1 MSKIKVDF
9 SNKTGKIKPM
19 HCVNN
24 GPLKEGDDIRTG
36 NFDKWIEM
44 GIPYSRNHDASLC
57 IEYGG
62 DHTVDVWAIFPDF
75 DADVNDPASYDFV
88 LTDRYTKNTLDAGTK
103 IFYRLGT
110 RIEHWVK
117 KYGTLPPRD
126 YKKWAEICEHIIMH
140 YNEGWAD
147 GYHWNIEY
155 WEIWNEA
162 DLNEEDA
169 PNKRTWGGTKEE
181 FFDFYEVAS
190 KYLKNRFP
198 HLKIGG
204 PALSGRLDWGEDFIK
219 EMGKRQVPM
228 DFFSWHRYCPEPD
241 WLISK
246 HNKFKKMLI
255 DNGYGDIETIC
266 NEWNYIRQWTPDF
279 LNNVKQIISIKGAAF
294 AAACMIAAQHSS
306 IDMMMYYDA
315 RPSRFNGLFD
325 FYTLEPLK
333 TFYTFKMF
341 NELYKLENSVNVNS
355 DDETVYVAAA
365 ENSEDEAVMICCY
378 TDDDNAQAKTV
389 DIEILNGK
397 EEYDL
402 YLLDEKTDCELV
414 GKYKPNTPIE
424 IGVNTVLLL
433 K

>member
-1 MSKIKVDF
+1 M
-9 SNKTGKIKPM
+9 
-19 HCVNN
+19 
-24 GPLKEGDDIRTG
+24 
-36 NFDKWIEM
+36 
-44 GIPYSRNHDASLC
+44 
-57 IEYGG
+57 
-62 DHTVDVWAIFPDF
+62 
-75 DADVNDPASYDFV
+75 
-88 LTDRYTKNTLDAGTK
+88 
-103 IFYRLGT
+103 
-110 RIEHWVK
+110 
-117 KYGTLPPRD
+117 
-126 YKKWAEICEHIIMH
+126 
-140 YNEGWAD
+140 
-147 GYHWNIEY
+147 
-155 WEIWNEA
+155 
-162 DLNEEDA
+162 
-169 PNKRTWGGTKEE
+169 
-181 FFDFYEVAS
+181 
-190 KYLKNRFP
+190 
-198 HLKIGG
+198 
-204 PALSGRLDWGEDFIK
+204 SGRLDWGEDFIK

-228 DFFSWHRYCPEPD
+228 DFFSWHRYCPEPS

-365 ENSEDEAVMICCY
+365 KSKSDEIIMMCYY
-378 TDDDNAQAKTV
+378 TDDDNAQPKTV
-389 DIEILNGK
+389 ELEIKNGK
-397 EEYDL
+397 EEYEL
-402 YLLDEKTDCELV
+402 YLLDENKNCELT
-414 GKYKPNTPIE
+414 GKYKSGTPIKME
-424 IGVNTVLLL
+424 LNTVVLI